1 MRNMEYFKEKNMKDN
16 KIKLLTYLPICI
28 VINIVGAFIAV
39 QFKLP
44 IYLDTIGTFMASFLF
59 GPLYGAIA
67 GGLTSLINGI
77 SFDPASLYFTP
88 VQIIVG
94 FSAGMLYKHG
104 MFNGVKK
111 IPATIIVT
119 VLGSIVSSA
128 IAAFVFNG
136 VTSSGSA
143 YIVAVLKNMGVDV
156 FKAVFS
162 TQIFT
167 DIIDKAVAVFV
178 VSVVLKSLPES
189 LKPKINKKYNV
200 MRG

>member
-1 MRNMEYFKEKNMKDN
+1 MKDN
-16 KIKLLTYLPICI
+16 KIKLITYLPVCI
-28 VINIVGAFIAV
+28 VINIVGAFLAL

-67 GGLTSLINGI
+67 GGLTSLVNGI
-77 SFDPASLYFTP
+77 SFDPPSLYFMP

-94 FSAGMLYKHG
+94 FSAGMMYKHG
-104 MFNGVKK
+104 MFKGVK
-111 IPATIIVT
+111 IVPATIIVT
-119 VLGSIVSSA
+119 VLGSIFSSA

-178 VSVVLKSLPES
+178 VTVVLKALPES
-189 LKPKINKKYNV
+189 LKPQKRIKISAV
-200 MRG
+200 QE